1 MGFKLKDL
9 FWISPEPEPTAPPPE
24 ALIDVVLE
32 DAPVPSARGASGS
45 VERILASL
53 SDVDG
58 VVAGIAVAKDGTLL
72 GKSPDAPFDL
82 ETLDRSGARIAQL
95 LAALSSDGSGG
106 NVPKGG
112 VVRFRDRQLY
122 LNPIASGV
130 VGVLAESRVNVPALT
145 MALRVV
151 AQQLDARALSLAP
164 QSGF

>member
-9 FWISPEPEPTAPPPE
+9 FWISPEPEAPPLAPE
-24 ALIDVVLE
+24 VSVDVELDE
-32 DAPVPSARGASGS
+32 APVPSARGASGS

-53 SDVDG
+53 SDVEG
-58 VVAGIAVAKDGTLL
+58 VVAGIAVAPDGTLL

-82 ETLDRSGARIAQL
+82 ETLDRSSARIVQL
-95 LAALSSDGSGG
+95 LAALNSEASGV
-106 NVPKGG
+106 NLPKGG
-112 VVRFRDRQLY
+112 VVRFRDRHLY

-151 AQQLDARALSLAP
+151 AQQLDARALSSTP
-164 QSGF
+164 QAGF